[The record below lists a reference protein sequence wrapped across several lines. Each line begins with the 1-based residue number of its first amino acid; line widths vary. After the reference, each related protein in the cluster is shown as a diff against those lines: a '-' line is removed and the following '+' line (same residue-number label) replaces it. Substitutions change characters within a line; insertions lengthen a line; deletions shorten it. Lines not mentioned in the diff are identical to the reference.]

1 MAANGGQP
9 LDLKYDSAPR
19 RRARM
24 LSMIADSGYCTI
36 TELAAAFDVSEMT
49 VRRDVARL
57 ASSDRSLR
65 VVHGGISAVP
75 AWQSDGTDY
84 RTRSNASR
92 GAKLAI
98 AGEAAKLLRAGQTVA
113 LDSGT
118 TTLHIAEAI
127 PDGLRLNVVTQSL
140 AVANA
145 LAPNEMLELTLL
157 GGTYVR
163 ALEAFVGAAT
173 TKAIADLSID
183 VLFLATTS
191 IDARGVLAGNEYDSA
206 TKRAWVEAAETVVLV
221 SDSTKFNRKSRFR
234 VCPLHRIT
242 SMVTDD
248 GITEEHRRMMADA
261 GVRVVVTPTEPPFDL
276 RGPMR

>member
-1 MAANGGQP
+1 MAANDGQA

-24 LSMIADSGYCTI
+24 VSMIADNGYCTI

-49 VRRDVARL
+49 IRRDVARI
-57 ASSDRSLR
+57 AVSDRSLR
-65 VVHGGISAVP
+65 VVHGGISSVP

-84 RTRSNASR
+84 RTRSVTSR
-92 GAKLAI
+92 GAKFAI
-98 AGEAAKLLRAGQTVA
+98 ATEAVRLLRSGQTIA

-127 PDGLRLNVVTQSL
+127 PDGLQLNVVTQSL

-145 LAPNEMLELTLL
+145 LAPKETLELTLL

-163 ALEAFVGAAT
+163 ALEAFVGTAT

-191 IDARGVLAGNEYDSA
+191 IDERGVLAGNEYDAA
-206 TKRAWVEAAETVVLV
+206 TKRAWVEVAETIVLV

-234 VCPLHRIT
+234 VCPLARIT
-242 SMVTDD
+242 LMVTDE
-248 GITEEHRRMMADA
+248 GITEGSRRMMENA
-261 GVRVVVTPTEPPFDL
+261 GL
-276 RGPMR
+276 RIITAAANGTAYA